1 MTNYESAIEKAGR
14 LKTTLATMGWQDIET
29 LMKNKRA
36 YYIQVALSE
45 KDINKIYYAQAFVEA
60 IDYLKSEIDG
70 LIKEGE
76 EAEKISKKKK

>member
-29 LMKNKRA
+29 LITNKRA
-36 YYIQVALSE
+36 YYIQAALNE

-70 LIKEGE
+70 LIREGE